1 MNESECKT
9 KAKLENL
16 IEKFGPTF
24 KMNEKSLKMCSLFCV
39 VCKKD
44 ILCQDKSRM
53 KVHIERRAHQSL
65 TKKSK
70 ICNINQ
76 DDFEKIV
83 CEMLVKMTKPLFKVK
98 EESFGN
104 FINKFTEFKS
114 PSVDNLRRKLP
125 EIYREKIGKI
135 KAKLCD
141 KYIYVAIDETKDRKK
156 RNVIN
161 IIVGELCATGPGS
174 FYLVDM
180 LFAPNVNNIEITHN
194 IISAVN
200 LVFDNDT
207 SKYDQVLLFLSDAAS
222 YNMTAGRNLPKTFK
236 NLIHLTC
243 VIHNLHNVV
252 EEIAKYYKQVN
263 QLIYDTKAIY
273 AKASLRRADF
283 KKEFGVYPPN
293 PIQIRWG
300 EWLKSV
306 KFYRDNYERFVAF
319 MSKQS

>member
-83 CEMLVKMTKPLFKVK
+83 CEMLVKMTTPLFKVK

-104 FINKFTEFKS
+104 YKH
-114 PSVDNLRRKLP
+114 V
-125 EIYREKIGKI
+125 YR
-135 KAKLCD
+135 
-141 KYIYVAIDETKDRKK
+141 
-156 RNVIN
+156 
-161 IIVGELCATGPGS
+161 
-174 FYLVDM
+174 
-180 LFAPNVNNIEITHN
+180 
-194 IISAVN
+194 
-200 LVFDNDT
+200 
-207 SKYDQVLLFLSDAAS
+207 
-222 YNMTAGRNLPKTFK
+222 
-236 NLIHLTC
+236 
-243 VIHNLHNVV
+243 
-252 EEIAKYYKQVN
+252 
-263 QLIYDTKAIY
+263 
-273 AKASLRRADF
+273 
-283 KKEFGVYPPN
+283 
-293 PIQIRWG
+293 IQITISR
-300 EWLKSV
+300 
-306 KFYRDNYERFVAF
+306 
-319 MSKQS
+319 